1 MKVRRS
7 RLGQNWITSLTNSY
21 TLFHN
26 NPKRKPAKNKSKI
39 LRKTKVEGPKG
50 CGKTTTAQQV
60 AASVIKLQD
69 PDNFEAYKAT
79 AESRPSIAIAA
90 LGLSPESFQ
99 YDLKSFG
106 FFFENLCV
114 RDLRSYTQG
123 EDAKVSYYHD
133 RNGLEADV
141 VLHLKDGRY
150 ALIECKLGSK
160 EIEDGAA
167 HLVELRK
174 LIVENNKGETQVP
187 LRGPDLLIVLTGG
200 NLAYTREDGVK
211 VIPLAC
217 LKW

>member
-1 MKVRRS
+1 M
-7 RLGQNWITSLTNSY
+7 
-21 TLFHN
+21 
-26 NPKRKPAKNKSKI
+26 
-39 LRKTKVEGPKG
+39 
-50 CGKTTTAQQV
+50 

-141 VLHLKDGRY
+141 VLHINDGRY
-150 ALIECKLGSK
+150 ALVECKLGSGKIEEGAKHLLELQRLIK
-160 EIEDGAA
+160 EHKRTEKQTPIQE
-167 HLVELRK
+167 
-174 LIVENNKGETQVP
+174 
-187 LRGPDLLIVLTGG
+187 PDLLFILTGG
-200 NLAYTREDGVK
+200 HYAYRRADGVF
-211 VIPLAC
+211 VIPIGC
-217 LKW
+217 LKD